1 LKTLHI
7 AWRVTDVNRS
17 LAFYSALGYVEIGQV
32 GGEDI
37 GRLVFL
43 KFPDDPAVAI
53 ELVYRPAD
61 GPVVVGNGFSHL
73 AIQVDALAET
83 LASLTAAGLE
93 PGPMQYPGGPD
104 GPKTAWLADPDGYP
118 IELVEWPAGHGDG
131 LTAADFA

>member
-83 LASLTAAGLE
+83 LASLTAAGLGRDRCSIQVVLTGQKRRGL
-93 PGPMQYPGGPD
+93 PIRTGTRSNWWSGRPD
-104 GPKTAWLADPDGYP
+104 MAMA
-118 IELVEWPAGHGDG
+118 
-131 LTAADFA
+131 